1 MSTEIMDIDVRVY
14 YITKLKLR
22 LTNLPS
28 TVATISCCPVC
39 KKIINEIFKH
49 TASVHIQ
56 NILNKVKLNG
66 TKLSLPQDL
75 KTL

>member
-1 MSTEIMDIDVRVY
+1 MSIEIMDIDVRAY

-39 KKIINEIFKH
+39 KKLSKKYL
-49 TASVHIQ
+49 
-56 NILNKVKLNG
+56 NILQVF
-66 TKLSLPQDL
+66 TFRISR
-75 KTL
+75 TR